1 MARTKE
7 KWKSSFSIAKESFR
21 TLSEL
26 ENQGGAKLLLEG
38 CVSYRNPI
46 IFDNNVS
53 ESSFKLPF
61 YIEGNTGEKMTHDH
75 LIGMSNAVLY
85 MYKREL
91 YKNWQTPSD
100 FINTLKAL
108 QVLLWMPKNLNNKGS
123 FKSWQFDYYNI
134 EDCIY
139 WDKKLKNEGILT
151 LKASNNQFESPVE
164 QVWQSWYN
172 QFSQY
177 L

>member
-21 TLSEL
+21 TLNEL
-26 ENQGGAKLLLEG
+26 ENQGGPKLLLEG
-38 CVSYRNPI
+38 CISYRNPI
-46 IFDNNVS
+46 VFDNNVA
-53 ESSFKLPF
+53 EASFKLPF
-61 YIEGNTGEKMTHDH
+61 YIPGNTGEKMTHDH

-85 MYKREL
+85 IYKREL

-100 FINTLKAL
+100 FITTLKAL
-108 QVLLWMPKNLNNKGS
+108 QVLLRMPKRINNKKS
-123 FKSWQFDYYNI
+123 FKSWQFDYSNI

-139 WDKKLKNEGILT
+139 WNKKLKNEGILT
-151 LKASNNQFESPVE
+151 IKAENNQFDSPVD
-164 QVWQSWYN
+164 QVWDAWYQ
-172 QFSQY
+172 QFKQY